1 MEYVM
6 KAVGDR
12 SDVTSALASWYA
24 NQSSIR
30 RLWAVEESMALVVYV
45 ALEPSSDGDDALPVW
60 LANQQGWTNDLKL
73 ATRRDV
79 QLQLMASGTLDEP
92 EGAAITQLSWR
103 DSWE

>member
-1 MEYVM
+1 MN
-6 KAVGDR
+6 AGDR

-24 NQSSIR
+24 HQSSIR
-30 RLWAVEESMALVVYV
+30 RLWAVEESLSLVVYV

-60 LANQQGWTNDLKL
+60 LANQRDWTDDLRR

-79 QLQLMASGTLDEP
+79 QLQLMASGSLEEP
-92 EGAAITQLSWR
+92 DGTAIAQLSWR